1 MITDDTN
8 LRAAHKRAVI
18 IAAAFMGSLFIYA
31 VITEFFL
38 KDIPVPV
45 EPSVYPYLRY
55 LLVAVA
61 AVEVIAMV
69 ILKNIILSGKIKL
82 KTESKIFST
91 ETKENEFIQRLFTS
105 VLITYALS
113 ESIALFGFILFVMG
127 KNRTEFYAFLGIAF
141 FLMMVNFPKYEDW
154 ESRFRDFSEDY

>member
-18 IAAAFMGSLFIYA
+18 IAAAIMGSLFIYA
-31 VITEFFL
+31 GVAEFFL
-38 KDIPVPV
+38 KDLSVG
-45 EPSVYPYLRY
+45 ELSVYSYLRY

-61 AVEVIAMV
+61 AVVVIAMV
-69 ILKNIILSGKIKL
+69 FLKNIILSGKMKL
-82 KTESKIFST
+82 NTGSKTFSE

-105 VLITYALS
+105 FLITFALC
-113 ESIALFGFILFVMG
+113 ESIAFFGFILFIVG
-127 KNRTEFYAFLGIAF
+127 KNKTEFYAFLGVAF

-154 ESRFRDFSEDY
+154 KSRLEDFLGDY